1 MDNDNIAA
9 MVNLQ
14 NSYPELEMWSQV
26 LRMAIADLEVQ
37 AEKRL
42 AVAWFLSLRED
53 EGSFLWICLMLDLE
67 PVRVRDAVLNRPAVE
82 LAA

>member
-14 NSYPELEMWSQV
+14 NSYPELELWAKV
-26 LRMAIADLEVQ
+26 LRQAITDLNCQ
-37 AEKRL
+37 AERRL
-42 AVAWFLSLRED
+42 AVAWFRSLRED

-67 PVRVRDAVLNRPAVE
+67 PDRVRDAVLNCSVVD